1 MSILRSLFIVVFIGW
16 LIGFSGNV
24 QSVQAAEIAGQVIRI
39 KNTVT
44 TVRGNETQ
52 VQGVGAIVYIGDT
65 IKTGSAGR
73 IQMRMLDQATITLG
87 GSSKFKIE
95 DYLFDREKGVGKVVM
110 SIATGTFKAVSGGIS
125 SLQNSSFALKS
136 PVATIG
142 IRGAEFWGGPING
155 VYEIALLK
163 GKAIIIENS
172 GGRVEITQPGFGTRV
187 TGSNIA
193 PTTPVP
199 WAPAKL
205 QRAIDT
211 VSF

>member
-52 VQGVGAIVYIGDT
+52 VLGVGAIVYIGDT

-142 IRGAEFWGGPING
+142 IRGTEFWGGPING
-155 VYEIALLK
+155 VY
-163 GKAIIIENS
+163 
-172 GGRVEITQPGFGTRV
+172 
-187 TGSNIA
+187 
-193 PTTPVP
+193 
-199 WAPAKL
+199 
-205 QRAIDT
+205 
-211 VSF
+211 